1 MTSVLDEGDLAGL
14 MRMATLAD
22 RDFTAERAS
31 AKVIYQGPVDIG
43 IAKKE
48 IPDECKQLPIP
59 ERPAWTKTMRKDEVD
74 HNEKEAFLNWRRRLA
89 EIEEKYDVM
98 LTPFEKNLEFWRQL
112 WRVVEKS
119 DVVVQVVDA
128 RNPMLYRSHALEE
141 YVKKTGDWKTNVI
154 LFNKADLLPTRV
166 RLTWARYLDGIGV
179 KYFFF
184 AAKNEIEKRLAET
197 HAGDIPEGEEW
208 NEDKWNEDNEDEFK
222 AAIGREMYLPL
233 DDDAKSIISNIS
245 MTTSRQ
251 QREYIMIGF
260 VGYPNVGK
268 SSTVNALCGAKK
280 TKHFQT
286 MIVSNSVMLCDCP
299 GLVMPSVVA
308 SRGEMV
314 CGGILP
320 INVLKDH
327 IEPMMLVAGR
337 IPRCVFEEAYNI
349 NLPAK
354 TASGAHREYVTW
366 MLCAGYAVSRCLL
379 TAQGGVPETHTAAR
393 QILKDFVRG
402 KLRFCH
408 MPQVPYTLHSEP

>member
-1 MTSVLDEGDLAGL
+1 MLVCRDFTATDCPKNAHLVPDWEDLEEAQREATIDKMTSVLEENDLAGL
-14 MRMATLAD
+14 LRMANLAD
-22 RDFTAERAS
+22 RDFAAERAS
-31 AKVIYQGPVDIG
+31 AKVISSYTAGPVNVGDM
-43 IAKKE
+43 KKA
-48 IPDECKQLPIP
+48 IPEECKQLPIP
-59 ERPAWTKTMRKDEVD
+59 ERPPWTKTMRKEQVD
-74 HNEKEAFLNWRRRLA
+74 ANEKEAFYNWRRHLA

-128 RNPMLYRSHALEE
+128 RNPLLYRSHALEE

-166 RLTWARYLDGIGV
+166 RLTWARYLDGLGV

-184 AAKNEIEKRLAET
+184 AAKSEIERRVKEQ
-197 HAGDIPEGEEW
+197 HVGDIPEEQE
-208 NEDKWNEDNEDEFK
+208 WNEDNEDEFK
-222 AAIGREMYLPL
+222 RAMFKGTGGVEDGDISEEEMGEEEINTTRVLDARALLAQLEILGRASAIGSGREMFLAL
-233 DDDAKSIISNIS
+233 DDDDKSIVSGIS

-268 SSTVNALCGAKK
+268 SSTINALAGAKKVGVTSTPGK

-286 MIVSNSVMLCDCP
+286 MIVSQSVMLCDCP

-314 CGGILP
+314 L
-320 INVLKDH
+320 
-327 IEPMMLVAGR
+327 
-337 IPRCVFEEAYNI
+337 IPAR
-349 NLPAK
+349 
-354 TASGAHREYVTW
+354 S
-366 MLCAGYAVSRCLL
+366 LL
-379 TAQGGVPETHTAAR
+379 
-393 QILKDFVRG
+393 
-402 KLRFCH
+402 
-408 MPQVPYTLHSEP
+408 S

>member
-1 MTSVLDEGDLAGL
+1 MVPEWEDLIEYQKDIQIDKMTSVLDEGDLAGL

-222 AAIGREMYLPL
+222 AAMFKGTGGVEDGDVSEEEM
-233 DDDAKSIISNIS
+233 D
-245 MTTSRQ
+245 
-251 QREYIMIGF
+251 
-260 VGYPNVGK
+260 
-268 SSTVNALCGAKK
+268 
-280 TKHFQT
+280 
-286 MIVSNSVMLCDCP
+286 
-299 GLVMPSVVA
+299 
-308 SRGEMV
+308 
-314 CGGILP
+314 
-320 INVLKDH
+320 
-327 IEPMMLVAGR
+327 
-337 IPRCVFEEAYNI
+337 EEAI
-349 NLPAK
+349 N
-354 TASGAHREYVTW
+354 TTR
-366 MLCAGYAVSRCLL
+366 
-379 TAQGGVPETHTAAR
+379 
-393 QILKDFVRG
+393 VRS
-402 KLRFCH
+402 
-408 MPQVPYTLHSEP
+408 TLNPKP